1 MALSLSPAERR
12 LRARLAAY
20 SMHAAGK
27 TNTRAATAA
36 SEARWARQVDPDGVL
51 SPDEREK
58 RIRAAKKAHFTKL
71 AYLSARARRERGAKA
86 VRR

>member
-1 MALSLSPAERR
+1 MGLTPAERT

-36 SEARWARQVDPDGVL
+36 SEARWAKQVDPDGVL
-51 SPDEREK
+51 SPDERE
-58 RIRAAKKAHFTKL
+58 RRASAAKKAHYTKL
-71 AYLSARARRERGAKA
+71 AFLSAKARRRRGAA
-86 VRR
+86 